1 MSKMKQWEV
10 KTELHDNEKEKIM
23 VYALDEHGARRAVI
37 EHLLDRNKF
46 IKKFTDIAEIV
57 A

>member
-1 MSKMKQWEV
+1 MKQWEV